1 MYGTSTAFRARLG
14 AAFAL
19 ALFAGAIT
27 FAPSLA
33 SDARA
38 DPCLVT
44 DKIDGS
50 TAEQAMKTMEAAGYM
65 RPHDLKK
72 GCDNFWYGQATK
84 EGTTV
89 DVVLPL
95 GGQPF
100 TTHNS

>member
-1 MYGTSTAFRARLG
+1 MYGTSTAHRTGLG
-14 AAFAL
+14 ATFAL
-19 ALFAGAIT
+19 ALFAGTIA
-27 FAPSLA
+27 FAPRFT

-38 DPCLVT
+38 DPCLAT
-44 DKIDGS
+44 DRIDGS
-50 TAEQAMKTMEAAGYM
+50 TAEQAMRTMEAAGYM
-65 RPHDLKK
+65 KPHDMKK